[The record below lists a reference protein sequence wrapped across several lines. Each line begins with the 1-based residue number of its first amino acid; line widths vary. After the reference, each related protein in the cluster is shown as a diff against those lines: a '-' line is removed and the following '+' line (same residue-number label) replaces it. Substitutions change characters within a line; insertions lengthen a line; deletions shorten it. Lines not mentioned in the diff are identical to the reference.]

1 VATVVAV
8 AVKQSGTGLQL
19 VQDLYVGSRKGHHQ
33 PSKIDSFIHET
44 PFDFFV
50 QSLGP
55 PLLLMQGGKSN
66 PFSHAVRWFDLL
78 WQSGTLI

>member
-1 VATVVAV
+1 LAPERTSSAFE
-8 AVKQSGTGLQL
+8 
-19 VQDLYVGSRKGHHQ
+19 
-33 PSKIDSFIHET
+33 IDSFIHET